1 MKITQIKHIN
11 KNMIL
16 TAYGTTKQIRHLISK
31 NGEDFYLY
39 NLKDR
44 SGMIEVMFQPDAPM
58 SKLDFSKKV
67 SRLKINIRKRF
78 RDAKVYTLVD
88 YKSYQTRKLKFILTT
103 DYQARDNVLF
113 TKEELEKN
121 ACGHISIH
129 WQLALEN
136 ITYFEKLVNEN
147 REMTVAIYGL
157 GEDQVERYRKIFQF
171 ISEWGHLIYH
181 NHIGL
186 VKKHKSLEKTK
197 RLKLKAELLKD
208 LDYKGYGCFGPKRSK
223 KLEKEQEICNLIYEE
238 RKALLTGD

>member
-1 MKITQIKHIN
+1 MT
-11 KNMIL
+11 L
-16 TAYGTTKQIRHLISK
+16 TAYGKTKQFKHLISK
-31 NGEDFYLY
+31 KGVNFYFY

-44 SGMIEVMFQPDAPM
+44 SGMIEAVFQPDAPM
-58 SKLDFSKKV
+58 SKFDFSKKV
-67 SRLKINIRKRF
+67 SRLKIAIQKRS
-78 RDAKVYTLVD
+78 RDTKFYALVD
-88 YKSYQTRKLKFILTT
+88 YKSFQTRKLKFILTT

-147 REMTVAIYGL
+147 REMMVAIYGL
-157 GEDQVERYRKIFQF
+157 HEDQVERYHKIFQF

-181 NHIGL
+181 NRIGL